1 MKPPH
6 PGPPSGDGP
15 SNSDP
20 QVPDRDT
27 LIQLGMR
34 LFMASLV
41 MLFAASL
48 VAYIILR
55 SRLSASLQLP
65 PLLWASTGLLAACGV
80 SVALVQRAN
89 AQEAWGAVKA
99 WAVITAAMSLGFL
112 TVQVPALQ
120 TLLAEHDAAAG
131 PSLYGMTCVLIA
143 LHGLHVLGGMVP
155 LGYLLALAWR
165 GNLDRRRQ
173 PAVRACCQYWHFL
186 EVVWAIMFGL
196 FLIAER
202 W

>member
-1 MKPPH
+1 M
-6 PGPPSGDGP
+6 
-15 SNSDP
+15 
-20 QVPDRDT
+20 
-27 LIQLGMR
+27 LIRLGMR

-55 SRLSASLQLP
+55 SRIRADLQLP
-65 PLLWASTGLLAACGV
+65 PLLWASTGLLAACAV
-80 SVALVQRAN
+80 SVTLVQRAN
-89 AQEAWGAVKA
+89 AQEAWGSVKT
-99 WAVITAAMSLGFL
+99 WVVMTAAMSLGFL

-120 TLLAEHDAAAG
+120 TLLADHDAAAG
-131 PSLYGMTCVLIA
+131 PSLYGMTFVLIG
-143 LHGLHVLGGMVP
+143 LHGLHVVGGMVP

-173 PAVRACCQYWHFL
+173 PMVRACCLYWHFL
-186 EVVWAIMFGL
+186 EGVWAIMFGL
-196 FLIAER
+196 FLVAEQ